1 LAFLVAYGRKKAEH
15 ILAMCSAERN
25 VVRSANSGTSGGGT
39 MPEQTLGTE
48 AAVRVA
54 DVLLMFTDGPS
65 TIGVSHIA
73 RELRL
78 SKAVVYRILQSLSA
92 RGMVALDPFSRE
104 YRLGAAAAAL
114 GARALRDSDLRT
126 VSLDVLRGLRDETG
140 ETATLT
146 APVPD
151 GRVYLDQFE
160 GVHEIKMTVEL
171 GRRFPLHAGSSG
183 KCMLA
188 FLPPAQRK
196 DLLASALPK
205 LTEHTIVDPVALRAE
220 LAAIRGRGYAT
231 SGGERQHDAGSVAAP
246 IFGMSGAVIGAVSV
260 CGPRYRVTGDFVERI
275 APKVAAAAGRIS
287 QRMGWPDE
295 HGPDRTPADDHR
307 PGENRPGENH
317 QDENRTG
324 DGETDDRAT
333 DGD

>member
-1 LAFLVAYGRKKAEH
+1 
-15 ILAMCSAERN
+15 
-25 VVRSANSGTSGGGT
+25 

-65 TIGVSHIA
+65 TIGVSRIA
-73 RELRL
+73 RDLRL

-104 YRLGAAAAAL
+104 YRLGTAAAAL

-126 VSLDVLRGLRDETG
+126 VSLDVLRELRDETG

-188 FLPPAQRK
+188 FLPPGQRAA
-196 DLLASALPK
+196 LLAGALPR
-205 LTEHTIVDPVALRAE
+205 LTEHTIVDPTALRAE
-220 LAAIRGRGYAT
+220 LAAIRDRGYAT

-246 IFGMSGAVIGAVSV
+246 IFGVSGAVLGAVSV
-260 CGPRYRVTGDFVERI
+260 CGPRYRVTGDFVVRI
-275 APKVAAAAGRIS
+275 APKVAAAAGQIS
-287 QRMGWPDE
+287 LRMGWPGEHRLDRAEVDE
-295 HGPDRTPADDHR
+295 HR
-307 PGENRPGENH
+307 PGDH
-317 QDENRTG
+317 QTD
-324 DGETDDRAT
+324 DGQTDDRAM